1 VGKASANALVGK
13 RVVVTRAA
21 EQSEALFNAL
31 CEGGA
36 VPVFLPMLMFAPPD
50 DFTQLDQAIGNL
62 ADTDWVF
69 LTSQNALRA
78 LEQRCRHLRVSL
90 AERLSQ
96 VRIAAVG
103 PATAEAAESAGLRVS
118 YIAKKHRG
126 VALAEELAGELN
138 NKSVLLP
145 RSDRANRAL
154 VEALSNLGARVV
166 EVVAYRTLR
175 PDGDEAQHRQRLLRE
190 RVDAVLFFSPSA
202 VRHLQEF
209 LGAEEFCE
217 LSRKSA
223 FAAVGPVT
231 MRALQEAGAAGAILA
246 QDTTV
251 NSILEAL
258 ASFFSHIEQAGA
270 KRA

>member
-1 VGKASANALVGK
+1 MGK

-21 EQSEALFNAL
+21 EQSEAIFNAL
-31 CEGGA
+31 REGGA
-36 VPVFLPMLMFAPPD
+36 VPVSLPMVMFAPPD
-50 DFTQLDQAIGNL
+50 DFAQLDQAIRDL
-62 ADTDWVF
+62 ADHDWLF

-78 LEQRCRHLRVSL
+78 LERRCRHLTVSL
-90 AERLSQ
+90 AERLSH

-103 PATAEAAESAGLRVS
+103 PATAEAAESAGLRVW

-138 NKSVLLP
+138 EKSVLLP

-154 VEALSNLGARVV
+154 VEALKDHGARVV
-166 EVVAYRTLR
+166 EVVAYKTLR
-175 PDGDEAQHRQRLLRE
+175 PEGDEARDRQRLLRE

-209 LGAEEFCE
+209 LGTEEFCG

-231 MRALQEAGAAGAILA
+231 MHALQEAGAIGSVLA
-246 QDTTV
+246 QHTTV

-258 ASFFSHIEQAGA
+258 ANFFSQTEQAGV